1 MNANLDLGKKLL
13 VLMSFGFFLNAC
25 SVKPLAILPYKGM
38 YKSYL
43 KPGETESTG
52 SYQTM
57 VAKGVNYYVLRR
69 FYPEPAQ
76 LLAVEYFSD
85 AKLMTRIG
93 TYKKW
98 HENGLLATEGNFK
111 NGKEDGTWK
120 YYHRENGKIRSEGN
134 FLNGKKVGD
143 WKSYDTNST
152 LSNLEIH
159 DQILKEWKQIQY
171 DTLGNVIYEAIFKN
185 DVLAQEIINERN
197 NIDLP
202 YLLQC
207 ANIQEEEARKKC
219 SNEALL
225 SFIYRN
231 IRYPEAARKKG
242 IEGTTITQFDIDKD
256 GKVVDIEILAGVSNE
271 LKSETARLLSRMPQW
286 VAGTLGGEPA
296 KVRYTLPIKFKLE
309 D

>member
-1 MNANLDLGKKLL
+1 MNSNLDLGKKLL

-25 SVKPLAILPYKGM
+25 SVKPAAIFSYKGM
-38 YKSYL
+38 YKSFL

-69 FYPEPAQ
+69 FYPEPVQ

-98 HENGLLATEGNFK
+98 HENGLLANEGNFK
-111 NGKEDGTWK
+111 NGKEDGIWK

-143 WKSYDTNST
+143 WKSYDTQSR

-159 DQILKEWKQIQY
+159 DQILKNWKQIQY
-171 DTLGNVIYEAIFKN
+171 DSLGKVIYEATFEN
-185 DVLAQEIINERN
+185 DVLAKETLNE
-197 NIDLP
+197 
-202 YLLQC
+202 
-207 ANIQEEEARKKC
+207 
-219 SNEALL
+219 
-225 SFIYRN
+225 
-231 IRYPEAARKKG
+231 
-242 IEGTTITQFDIDKD
+242 
-256 GKVVDIEILAGVSNE
+256 
-271 LKSETARLLSRMPQW
+271 
-286 VAGTLGGEPA
+286 
-296 KVRYTLPIKFKLE
+296 
-309 D
+309 